1 MRTSTIILSM
11 LLILTSFLC
20 FFFAYLW
27 IDRTIT
33 LAYVNASLDSE
44 MRARTIITNIIER
57 EWYGK
62 YEGDIYRKLMIEVE
76 KHPEDIIILKKND
89 DGKGIE
95 FDSFH
100 FQFDNGKLINI
111 E

>member
-1 MRTSTIILSM
+1 MRVSTVILSIC
-11 LLILTSFLC
+11 LVLTSFLC
-20 FFFAYLW
+20 ILFAWLW

-44 MRARTIITNIIER
+44 VRARNIITNLMES

-62 YEGDIYRKLMIEVE
+62 DENYIYQKLRIEV
-76 KHPEDIIILKKND
+76 KKRPEDIIILKKSD
-89 DGKGIE
+89 DGKGID

-100 FQFDNGKLINI
+100 FQFDNGKFKNI